1 MLTDKAVYGIVEEIN
16 PYTGISMSI
25 PKGGRGHLAP
35 YEQAMC
41 RVPEPLKEAVQKLVN
56 DYRALA
62 MNKEW
67 EKGDRLA
74 EALLNFNFSIEE
86 EPDKPDKAV
95 DADESTTQLQ
105 MLEMMIYKWEAEAK
119 KASPT
124 SRDWVQL
131 RRFLANFREWKQIVD
146 GDLEEMPTDKAS
158 SHVLSSV
165 N

>member
-1 MLTDKAVYGIVEEIN
+1 M
-16 PYTGISMSI
+16 I

-41 RVPEPLKEAVQKLVN
+41 RVPEPMKESIQKLVN

-62 MNKEW
+62 MAQEW

-74 EALLNFNFSIEE
+74 EALLNFSIEE
-86 EPDKPDKAV
+86 DKPETDKAV
-95 DADESTTQLQ
+95 DADEATTRLQ
-105 MLEMMIYKWEAEAK
+105 MLEMMIYKWEAESK

-131 RRFLANFREWKQIVD
+131 RKFLANFREWKKIVE
-146 GDLEEMPTDKAS
+146 GDLEEHPRDEPG
-158 SHVLSSV
+158 SHSAC